1 MHFTNVR
8 DCLKSSKIT
17 IIFMSVK
24 KQVAILCR
32 LQERRGNQSVASGIN
47 FSYVSNV
54 LIIPLF
60 FIKRFISEASIAD

>member
-1 MHFTNVR
+1 
-8 DCLKSSKIT
+8 
-17 IIFMSVK
+17 MSVK
-24 KQVAILCR
+24 KQVAILCT